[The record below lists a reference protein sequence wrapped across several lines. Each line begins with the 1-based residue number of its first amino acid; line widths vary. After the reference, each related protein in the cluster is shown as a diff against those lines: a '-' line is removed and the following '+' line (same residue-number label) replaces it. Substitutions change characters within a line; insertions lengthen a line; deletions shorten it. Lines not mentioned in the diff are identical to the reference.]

1 MDFPALTICN
11 LNSNR
16 LSKLTV
22 DDIYHIG
29 FINGLISKNRTY
41 SPFLQKNNGKMLSN
55 TLKNKISQVVNGYQ
69 RKRIINELIIVKLV
83 VIFWISTVV
92 NFYQQNSSNGIFA
105 IEIILTLNPAK
116 KFFCSIRHVRIFRSD
131 GTRIKFRRCR
141 L

>member
-41 SPFLQKNNGKMLSN
+41 SPFLQKNTGKMLSD
-55 TLKNKISQVVNGYQ
+55 TLKNKISKVVSGYQ
-69 RKRIINELIIVKLV
+69 RKRIINKVIIIQLAVL
-83 VIFWISTVV
+83 FWISTVV
-92 NFYQQNSSNGIFA
+92 SFYLHFLSNGIFA
-105 IEIILTLNPAK
+105 IEIIPILKPAK
-116 KFFCSIRHVRIFRSD
+116 KSFCSIRHV
-131 GTRIKFRRCR
+131 
-141 L
+141 